1 MQIKSTDETCF
12 RNVLDENTLFLQS
25 KFLLQE
31 LHKGQTILK
40 KLLNNILSNS
50 DQVKTVKHH
59 FENQTQKV
67 QHEEKEQKNYLK
79 LFNKPSKKLTHR
91 KESIKAM

>member
-1 MQIKSTDETCF
+1 M
-12 RNVLDENTLFLQS
+12 LDENTLFLQS

-40 KLLNNILSNS
+40 KLLDNILSNS
-50 DQVKTVKHH
+50 DQVKTVKHL
-59 FENQTQKV
+59 FENQKQKV